1 MQRIK
6 SREYKLILSANRFA
20 DRNVGTDAFQDLVA
34 SMLDQQGAD
43 VKTQSKEEI
52 RRTWYIDT
60 PGFQFR
66 RSGYVL
72 RIRHQGTDRKE
83 YKITLKRRS
92 PDRYLAANA
101 DVSSARRKKDSP
113 KFEEDIL
120 PVFRSMFS
128 KSNARISDREP
139 EFETVSD
146 AAQLFPGLKNLGI
159 GKKTRL
165 QKVNGFEAHEI
176 FRKLA
181 KARFGNDTEIKFGLS
196 FWYQS
201 RHRTKRQWPLIA
213 ECAFDYDADPEGVDQ
228 DCIGDDFP
236 LATIRGSKALFSS
249 LQNQHGWFDPAG
261 TTKTRYAYEGQVD

>member
-6 SREYKLILSANRFA
+6 SREYKLILSASRFA
-20 DRNVGTDAFQDLVA
+20 DRNIGIDAFRDLVV
-34 SMLDQQGAD
+34 SLLEQQGAD
-43 VKTQSKEEI
+43 VKTQSSEEI

-60 PGFQFR
+60 PGFQLR

-92 PDRYLAANA
+92 PDRYLAASA
-101 DVSSARRKKDSP
+101 DVFSSRRKKDSP

-128 KSNARISDREP
+128 KSNSRISDREP
-139 EFETVSD
+139 TFQTVSD

-165 QKVNGFEAHEI
+165 QKVNGFEAHEF

-181 KARFGNDTEIKFGLS
+181 KARFGNDMKIKLGLS

-201 RHRTKRQWPLIA
+201 RHRSKRQWPLIA
-213 ECAFDYDADPEGVDQ
+213 ECAFDYEAAPDGDDP

-236 LATIRGSKALFSS
+236 LATLRGSKTLFAS

-261 TTKTRYAYEGQVD
+261 TTKTRYAYEGQAD